1 MSMKRLVLLAALAVL
16 SGCIGQRLGPS
27 APTAASR
34 PTAPAAT
41 ESGAQ
46 RVDVIGIELP
56 PQIGS
61 FAFTGREVSGSTRLG
76 DTFRYESGA
85 ATAELQIYDGAR
97 RDIGTGPESVSV
109 FQEFERSRLRVLAG
123 WNARPGAGAIRE
135 LKAEPFKPPA
145 GPEFR
150 QVEYRGLISARN
162 FDSRLLLT
170 GYRGQFVKLTLFLPT
185 EVMETRGAE
194 IDEFVNQLAAL
205 LVSS

>member
-1 MSMKRLVLLAALAVL
+1 MKRLALLAATLTVL
-16 SGCIGQRLGPS
+16 SGCIPQQLGPS

-34 PTAPAAT
+34 PVAPAPT

-46 RVDVIGIELP
+46 RIDVIGIELP

-61 FAFTGREVSGSTRLG
+61 FAFVSRQVSGSTRLG
-76 DTFRYESGA
+76 DTFRYDSGA

-109 FQEFERSRLRVLAG
+109 FQEFERARLRALAA
-123 WNARPGAGAIRE
+123 WNARRGAGAVRE
-135 LKAEPFKPPA
+135 LKAEPYKPPA

-150 QVEYRGLISARN
+150 QVEYRGLVSARS
-162 FDSRLLLT
+162 FDTRLLLT

-194 IDEFVNQLAAL
+194 IDEFINQLAAL